1 MEVIG
6 IDENGLGPILGPF
19 IVSAIKL
26 KVKEPIFF
34 HSKIENLQTFIKI
47 DDSKNVFRRSEE
59 WTYSKGEIIS
69 LSLLRAL
76 SFKEI
81 IDRYVNLIID
91 EFERKFYIKDYK
103 LPIWAKFV
111 KESEIREEINF
122 LDYKAFVIFPIK
134 FNEMLNQIHKFQMD
148 IKFFLDLAL
157 DLSNSDYTV
166 LLCGKVGGYTYY
178 LKAFLLLGIVKYEV
192 LKESRGHSAYKIVY
206 NNKIFEIHF
215 LMDGDSIYYPI
226 AIASI
231 VGKYL
236 REVFMKA
243 LNESFGFNN
252 KIPYA
257 SGYKHDYKT
266 IELIER
272 IKEKYEL
279 EKFLRKK

>member
-6 IDENGLGPILGPF
+6 IDENGLGPILGPL
-19 IVSAIKL
+19 IVSAVKL
-26 KVKEPIFF
+26 KVKEPLFF
-34 HSKIENLQTFIKI
+34 HSKIENLQTSIKI
-47 DDSKNVFRRSEE
+47 DDSKNVFKRSEE

-69 LSLLRAL
+69 LSLLRAFSL
-76 SFKEI
+76 KEL

-91 EFERKFYIKDYK
+91 EFEKKFYIKDYK

-111 KESEIREEINF
+111 KETNVKEEINF
-122 LDYKAFVIFPIK
+122 LDYRAFAIFPIK
-134 FNEMLNQIHKFQMD
+134 FNEMLNQIHKFQMN
-148 IKFFLDLAL
+148 IKFFLDLASK
-157 DLSNSDYTV
+157 LSNSDYTII
-166 LLCGKVGGYTYY
+166 LCGKVGGYTYY
-178 LKAFLLLGIVKYEV
+178 LKALLLFDIVKYEV
-192 LKESRGHSAYKIVY
+192 LKESKGHSSYKIVY
-206 NNKIFEIHF
+206 NDKIFEIHF

-243 LNESFGFNN
+243 LNESFGFDY

-272 IKEKYEL
+272 IKENYEI